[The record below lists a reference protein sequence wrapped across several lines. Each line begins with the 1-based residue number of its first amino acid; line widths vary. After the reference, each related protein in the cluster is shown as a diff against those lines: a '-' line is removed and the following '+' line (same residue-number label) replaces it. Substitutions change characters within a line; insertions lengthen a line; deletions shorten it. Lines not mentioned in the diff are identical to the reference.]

1 MRVIPLAASSDGI
14 ELFQGILGKQAF
26 VGLPEVQTQVEQ
38 ALSAKATSPVPTALL
53 VLGGL
58 LFLVLAL
65 HEGFAGRLALPASRS
80 EKVAA

>member
-1 MRVIPLAASSDGI
+1 MRLIPLAASSDGI
-14 ELFQGILGKQAF
+14 ELFQGILGKKAF
-26 VGLPEVQTQVEQ
+26 VGLPEVQSQVEK

-65 HEGFAGRLALPASRS
+65 HEGFAGRLALPASRP
-80 EKVAA
+80 EKVGT